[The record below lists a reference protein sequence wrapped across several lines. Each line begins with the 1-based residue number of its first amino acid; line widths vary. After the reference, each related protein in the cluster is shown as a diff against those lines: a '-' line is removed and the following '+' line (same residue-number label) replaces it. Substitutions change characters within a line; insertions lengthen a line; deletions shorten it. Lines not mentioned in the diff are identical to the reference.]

1 MPVLIGIATFLVLAS
16 PVVVALLRVIA
27 AGDYTTQTV
36 LWRSSPAGGD
46 LLTLIL
52 GHPRHI
58 LTGDWT
64 RSLYAAR
71 GIDVMEQSLWI
82 GVVPLLILAVTA
94 REWRSAP
101 GVRIWTLAA
110 IVFTVLALGPFLRIG
125 GLDTALPLPDA
136 VLRYVPVFSNARIP
150 GRAVVVVQLAVAV
163 LLAHALVRRATV
175 TAILFV
181 VLVAAEAFP
190 ARLPLSVLPSADA
203 VDDLLRTSSI
213 AGAVAELPLGLRDG
227 FVTDGAFDHRALVHQ
242 MSHGRALAGGFVARL
257 APDVRK
263 VYADTPVL
271 SSLLRVSTPSETDYR
286 LDGDA
291 AAQASAAGIAFVVV
305 NRDTF
310 IDARLPRSELE
321 RAGFRFVQASGPRE
335 LYATGG
341 AEASSH
347 RRRALC

>member
-16 PVVVALLRVIA
+16 PVVLALLRVIA

-36 LWRSSPAGGD
+36 LWRSSPSGAD

-52 GHPRHI
+52 GHPRHV
-58 LTGDWT
+58 LTGELDPLAL
-64 RSLYAAR
+64 RRARDRCDGAVAVDRRCSAADPR
-71 GIDVMEQSLWI
+71 GNGARVALRARRRGW
-82 GVVPLLILAVTA
+82 ILAAV
-94 REWRSAP
+94 
-101 GVRIWTLAA
+101 
-110 IVFTVLALGPFLRIG
+110 VFTVLALGPFLRIG

-163 LLAHALVRRATV
+163 LLAYALVRRAAV
-175 TAILFV
+175 TAILLV

-203 VDDLLRTSSI
+203 VDDLLRTSSSP
-213 AGAVAELPLGLRDG
+213 GAVAELPLGLRDG

-242 MSHGRALAGGFVARL
+242 MFHGRALTGGFVARL
-257 APDVRK
+257 APAVRE
-263 VYADTPVL
+263 VYADTAIL
-271 SSLLRVSTPSETDYR
+271 SSLVRLSTPSASDYR
-286 LDGDA
+286 LDADA
-291 AAQASAAGIAFVVV
+291 AAQASAAGIAFVVL

-321 RAGFRFVQASGPRE
+321 RTGFRFVQASGPRE
-335 LYATGG
+335 LYETAGPK
-341 AEASSH
+341 
-347 RRRALC
+347 